1 MTNDPFLELRLDA
14 SPTEPDPDFRAVLR
28 DRVARALESTQGE
41 PMSIMS
47 EPTIP
52 SRPNTMTPY
61 LCCSDARAAIAWYA
75 EAFDAVLQG
84 EIFPM
89 DESGDD
95 RVGHAEMVVGDS
107 RFMISDEWPEG
118 GVFSPTTRGGATTA
132 FVLNVADV
140 DAVYDRAVALG
151 AAVERPVVDEH
162 YGSRAG
168 WLSDPFGHRWSIS
181 TPTGAGDPYVGEPI
195 AIPSP
200 TFAAEDLFEEIGYYV
215 MSRPDLDQAKA
226 FYGGVFAWDF
236 ADENQTP
243 NGARGAHVTSSKVP
257 FGLTD
262 DAAVQPWHPWFRV
275 RDLDATL
282 ARIRAHG
289 GEVLEVTH
297 YASGGGA
304 VCRDDQ
310 GVQFDLY
317 EPAPGY

>member
-1 MTNDPFLELRLDA
+1 MTNDPFLELRLDS
-14 SPTEPDPDFRAVLR
+14 SPTDPDPDFRVALR
-28 DRVARALESTQGE
+28 ERVARALEPTKGATMVST
-41 PMSIMS
+41 S
-47 EPTIP
+47 ESTIP
-52 SRPNTMTPY
+52 SRLNTMTPY
-61 LCCSDARAAIAWYA
+61 LCCTDARAAIAWYA

-89 DESGDD
+89 DDSGDG
-95 RVGHAEMVVGDS
+95 RVGHAEMMIGDS
-107 RFMISDEWPEG
+107 RFMLSDEWPEG
-118 GVFSPTTRGGATTA
+118 DVFSPTTRGGSTTA
-132 FVLNVADV
+132 FVLNVANV
-140 DAVYDRAVALG
+140 DAVYNRAIALG
-151 AAVERPVVDEH
+151 AAGERPVVDEH

-181 TPTGAGDPYVGEPI
+181 TPTGAGDPYADDTI
-195 AIPSP
+195 ATPRV
-200 TFAAEDLFEEIGYYV
+200 TFAAEDIFEEIGYYM

-226 FYGGVFAWDF
+226 FYGGVFNWEF

-243 NGARGAHVTSSKVP
+243 NGARGAHVISSKVP

-262 DAAVQPWHPWFRV
+262 DGDLRPWNPWFRV
-275 RDLDATL
+275 RNLEATL